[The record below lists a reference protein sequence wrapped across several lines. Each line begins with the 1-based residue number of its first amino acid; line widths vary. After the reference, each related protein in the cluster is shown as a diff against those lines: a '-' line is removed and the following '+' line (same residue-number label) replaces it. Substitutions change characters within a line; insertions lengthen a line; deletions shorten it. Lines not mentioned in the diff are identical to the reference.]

1 MAIAAVTEA
10 ETRLCGNCKKDIP
23 AANFI
28 IHEIHCSRNIEVCR
42 YCSESIPKSEMKNH
56 IESEHVQ
63 VTCKCRM
70 KVENSLLKDHEAS
83 ACPLRPALCQYCDIQ
98 LTFNKLQDHEIYC
111 GARTETCG
119 GCGRNVMV
127 KDLKEH
133 PRVCGQEV
141 KQVRGS
147 RTVPRFEDEDAD
159 LHALRDVRNRLRSGN
174 SAGPLWRM
182 PKVLE
187 KQIYRSCVGD
197 KTLEDISRRNVSAVQ
212 RNQKREDELEQLER
226 NENTHSSLYD
236 EWNADLDYVLAL
248 SLQNENNPRNNTAAE
263 IPSDVWENCYTKESV
278 PSACLNETDKSNVL
292 SCDSLVAFSTSNHIK
307 NDEIIM
313 LPCEFCEELCPAED
327 LILHQT
333 GCNPASA
340 FASFSKRSSPNPQ
353 KYDGLRAV
361 GSKSCRSLSSSQP
374 QAVWTEGDVMIPCE
388 FCGIQLEEETLFHHQ
403 HHCDLRPAS
412 PAASFPSRQLL
423 SPQANR
429 ERRESPE
436 LARRRIRHQ
445 GDVSPQCTEGFGQQR
460 LSYPA
465 QGTKSLSNTANTRN
479 APSSSS
485 ARASDAPDSRGKPGK
500 VAGNEGRPKN
510 RGANGS
516 AGGTT
521 PRARP
526 AQSFPSEAFPSSFSR
541 TPPTQAS
548 TSSGGGRSLGR
559 SGAPV
564 GVRRRNAQVRQP
576 ARSRRAVLRS
586 VSGAD
591 RTPQLRSAS
600 AGRSLVSRSTNVLK
614 CRGLKHC

>member
-42 YCSESIPKSEMKNH
+42 YCSESIPKSEMKDH

-70 KVENSLLKDHEAS
+70 KIENSLLKDHEAS
-83 ACPLRPALCQYCDIQ
+83 VCPLRPAVCQYCDIQ
-98 LTFNKLQDHEIYC
+98 LAFSKLQDHEIYC

-119 GCGRNVMV
+119 GCGRNIMV

-159 LHALRDVRNRLRSGN
+159 LHALRDIRNRLRSG
-174 SAGPLWRM
+174 
-182 PKVLE
+182 
-187 KQIYRSCVGD
+187 
-197 KTLEDISRRNVSAVQ
+197 
-212 RNQKREDELEQLER
+212 DELEQLER
-226 NENTHSSLYD
+226 NENTHSSLYE

-248 SLQNENNPRNNTAAE
+248 SLQNENNPHNNTAAE
-263 IPSDVWENCYTKESV
+263 IPSDFWENYYAKEFV
-278 PSACLNETDKSNVL
+278 PSACLNETDESNIF
-292 SCDSLVAFSTSNHIK
+292 SCDSLVSFSMSNHMK

-313 LPCEFCEELCPAED
+313 LPCEFCEELYPAED

-340 FASFSKRSSPNPQ
+340 FASFSKRSSPNPRE
-353 KYDGLRAV
+353 YHGLRAV

-374 QAVWTEGDVMIPCE
+374 QAVQAEGNIMIPCE

-403 HHCDLRPAS
+403 QLCDLRPAS
-412 PAASFPSRQLL
+412 PAASFPPRHLL
-423 SPQANR
+423 SPQDSR
-429 ERRESPE
+429 GRREAPE

-445 GDVSPQCTEGFGQQR
+445 GDVSPRRAEGFGQQR
-460 LSYPA
+460 LGYPA
-465 QGTKSLSNTANTRN
+465 QGTESLSNTANARN
-479 APSSSS
+479 APLSSS
-485 ARASDAPDSRGKPGK
+485 ARGSDAPAARGKPGK
-500 VAGNEGRPKN
+500 VAGSEGRPKN
-510 RGANGS
+510 RAAGEA

-526 AQSFPSEAFPSSFSR
+526 ARNFPLEAFTASFSR
-541 TPPTQAS
+541 PSPTQP
-548 TSSGGGRSLGR
+548 SSGTEGGRSPGLAD
-559 SGAPV
+559 GAV
-564 GVRRRNAQVRQP
+564 GC
-576 ARSRRAVLRS
+576 
-586 VSGAD
+586 
-591 RTPQLRSAS
+591 
-600 AGRSLVSRSTNVLK
+600 RSTK
-614 CRGLKHC
+614 GKAQSPAPGHPEEK